1 MKRKKNNHWLLKSE
15 PSTYGID
22 DLEAQENHIDYWDGV
37 RNYQARNMIRDQ
49 MQPGDQAFF
58 YHSACETPGIV
69 GLVEIVSAGYPDL
82 TALDRK
88 SPYFDPKATE
98 DNQRWY
104 RMDVKLL
111 RRCRRLISLGELRRH
126 PELDGWALVRKG
138 NRLSILPVSPE
149 HWDFVL
155 DLEKTEPA
163 PAP

>member
-1 MKRKKNNHWLLKSE
+1 MKRKKHNYWLLKSE

-22 DLEAQENHIDYWDGV
+22 DLEAQENHTDYWDGV
-37 RNYQARNMIRDQ
+37 RNYQARNMIRDE
-49 MQPGDQAFF
+49 MQPGDLAFF

-69 GLVEIVSAGYPDL
+69 GLVEIVSAGYPDP

-88 SPYFDPKATE
+88 SKYFDSKATE
-98 DNQRWY
+98 DNPRWY
-104 RMDVKLL
+104 CMDVKLL
-111 RRCRRLISLGELRRH
+111 RRSRRLIPLGELRQH

-138 NRLSILPVSPE
+138 NRLSIMPASPE

>member
-1 MKRKKNNHWLLKSE
+1 MSHRKNNYWLLKSE

-22 DLEAQENHIDYWDGV
+22 DLEAQENRTDYWDGV

-69 GLVEIVSAGYPDL
+69 GLVEIVSAGYHDL
-82 TALDRK
+82 TALDPGSR
-88 SPYFDPKATE
+88 YFDPRATG
-98 DNQRWY
+98 DDPRWY

-111 RRCRRLISLGELRRH
+111 RRSRRLITLGELRRH
-126 PELDGWALVRKG
+126 PELDGWTLVRKG

-149 HWDFVL
+149 HWNFVL
-155 DLEKTEPA
+155 ELEKTDPA
-163 PAP
+163 PGP